1 MILFDTDVCLSLLSG
16 NGKILQQFGALM
28 EEICIPAPCVE
39 ELYLAAEQSPRQEEN
54 GRRIEQFLATVRV
67 LHPDAETYRLAA
79 RIRNRLDRRGRAASQ
94 TDVLVF
100 SLSRVFS
107 ARLVTLHAGR
117 YRFT

>member
-1 MILFDTDVCLSLLSG
+1 MILFDTDVCLSLLAG
-16 NGKILQQFGALM
+16 NRKICQQFGELL
-28 EEICIPAPCVE
+28 EEICVPAPCVE
-39 ELYLAAEQSPRQEEN
+39 ELYLAAEQSAHQEAN
-54 GRRIEQFLATVRV
+54 GKTVEKFLATVRV

-107 ARLVTLHAGR
+107 ARLVTLHARR